1 MSSTLLPDQMPVF
14 AEAPK
19 VHFEEADLPGTPTPD
34 DEGDTSTETISSRG
48 ILARMG
54 EAPAWAVSLAV
65 HLAILLLLG
74 SITQVTEMML
84 QEDIV
89 STPIEEPEEIVPD
102 FKTTVQEDFGND
114 SNLNKMS
121 SSASQAAL
129 AGDEPFKEVERRL
142 ESELIVPE
150 LPTYDQVPEP
160 PRDKIISVVETRGA
174 TEYPGGVEGAMDQ
187 IAFEIANACRRNK
200 TLVVWLFDASNSQ
213 QDRREAIADR
223 FKNIYEQVGLQ
234 GVGEGDML
242 LTAAVS
248 FGDKTTF
255 LIDEPTSNI
264 DPLTDK
270 IRNIPNDETGRENVF
285 TALEDVSR
293 KWGKYRL
300 REKREVM
307 YVIVTDERG
316 DDFGKDGEKMERVIH
331 EIAKVGVRVHC
342 IGNAA
347 IFGREKGYVNVTW
360 TEGENTFTQDL
371 PVDQGPETFYP
382 ELLELDFWGLASRKR
397 QLNNLSSSF
406 GPYPLNRL
414 CVETGGLYLVA
425 GEGDRTVKY
434 DHARMRNYMPSY
446 DTIANLNREIGASKA
461 KTALV
466 TVARNFRA
474 DRINMPLLTFDAS
487 SDDTLRNEILEAQK
501 GEIVILDYRL
511 DEVLRILQEGEKDR
525 DQLKDARWRAAF
537 DLAMGRVLAMK
548 VRAYG
553 YNQMLAEMR
562 TNIKSFEKPNSNFWV
577 LVPSTDM
584 SNSIPSIR
592 KMARQAEEYL
602 RRVVNE
608 HPGTPWATIAEAEF
622 AQAMGWTWAEEYV
635 PKDGNMARGNGNN
648 DLPRLLLAED
658 QRRREEM
665 RNPRPRPKNPPKQ

>member
-1 MSSTLLPDQMPVF
+1 
-14 AEAPK
+14 
-19 VHFEEADLPGTPTPD
+19 
-34 DEGDTSTETISSRG
+34 
-48 ILARMG
+48 
-54 EAPAWAVSLAV
+54 
-65 HLAILLLLG
+65 
-74 SITQVTEMML
+74 VTEMML
-84 QEDIV
+84 QEDIA
-89 STPIEEPEEIVPD
+89 STPFEEPEEIVPD
-102 FKTTVQEDFGND
+102 FKATVQEDFGND
-114 SNLNKMS
+114 SNMNTLS
-121 SSASQAAL
+121 SSAMQAAL
-129 AGDEPFKEVERRL
+129 RGEEPFKEVERRL
-142 ESELIVPE
+142 ETELIPIE
-150 LPTYDQVPEP
+150 LPTYDQVAQPN
-160 PRDKIISVVETRGA
+160 RADLTSVVETRGT
-174 TEYPGGVEGAMDQ
+174 TEHAGGVEGAMDQ

-213 QDRREAIADR
+213 KDRREAIAQR

-234 GVGEGDML
+234 GVGEGDLL

-255 LIDEPTSNI
+255 LIDEPTSTI
-264 DPLTDK
+264 EPLADK
-270 IRNIPNDETGRENVF
+270 IMQIPNDETGRENVF

-293 KWGKYRL
+293 KWGKYRM

-307 YVIVTDERG
+307 YIIVTDERG
-316 DDFGKDGEKMERVIH
+316 DDFGKEGEKMERVIH
-331 EIAKVGVRVHC
+331 EIAKAGVRVHC

-382 ELLELDFWGLASRKR
+382 ENLELDFWGLSSRKR

-414 CVETGGLYLVA
+414 CAETGGLYLVA

-434 DHARMRNYMPSY
+434 DFELMRPYLPDY
-446 DTIANLNREIGASKA
+446 RPIPDLNREIGSSKA

-466 TVARNFRA
+466 TASQKFRI
-474 DRINMPLLTFDAS
+474 DRINMPLLTFDGS
-487 SDDTLRNEILEAQK
+487 SDQILRNEILEAQK

-525 DQLKDARWRAAF
+525 DQLTEPRWRAAF
-537 DLAMGRVLAMK
+537 DLAIGRVLAMK

-553 YNQMLAEMR
+553 YNTMLGQMR
-562 TNIKSFEKPNSNFWV
+562 INIKPFTKPNSNFWV

-584 SNSIPSIR
+584 ADAIPSVR
-592 KMARQAEEYL
+592 KMAKQAEEYL
-602 RRVVNE
+602 RRVIDE

-622 AQAMGWTWAEEYV
+622 AQAMGWTWVEEYV
-635 PKDGNMARGNGNN
+635 PKDGNMAMGNGNN
-648 DLPRLLLAED
+648 DLPQLLLAED

-665 RNPRPRPKNPPKQ
+665 RNPRPRPQNPPKQ